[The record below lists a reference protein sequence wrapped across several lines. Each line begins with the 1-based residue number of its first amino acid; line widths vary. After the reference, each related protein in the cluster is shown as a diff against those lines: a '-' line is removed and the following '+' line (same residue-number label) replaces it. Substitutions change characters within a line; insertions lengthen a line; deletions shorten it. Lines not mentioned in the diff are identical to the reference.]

1 MSGTQLK
8 RIFTYHPQM
17 DGQSEVINYYMEQY
31 LLCFIYQ
38 QPRQWSTFLP
48 WVELWYN
55 TAYHSSTSMTPFQAL
70 YGRPPPIILVYP
82 MGSSLVDKV
91 DHSLAT
97 RDALLKHLKKN
108 LAIAR
113 NRMKQIADH
122 GRRDVTFQEGD
133 LVFLKLQPYR
143 QQ

>member
-55 TAYHSSTSMTPFQAL
+55 TAYHSSTSMTPI
-70 YGRPPPIILVYP
+70 P
-82 MGSSLVDKV
+82 GSLW
-91 DHSLAT
+91 AT
-97 RDALLKHLKKN
+97 SPYYSSVSDGVF
-108 LAIAR
+108 AR
-113 NRMKQIADH
+113 
-122 GRRDVTFQEGD
+122 
-133 LVFLKLQPYR
+133 
-143 QQ
+143 